1 VRHDVTVWVPLWLV
15 RTVFACFALFGDVL
29 PSLQDWRTPEKG
41 AHSRMPRAPPP
52 PPPARTLCLRVRV
65 KTMVWIIIRTD

>member
-52 PPPARTLCLRVRV
+52 PPRAHALPTGAGEDNGMDHN
-65 KTMVWIIIRTD
+65 KN